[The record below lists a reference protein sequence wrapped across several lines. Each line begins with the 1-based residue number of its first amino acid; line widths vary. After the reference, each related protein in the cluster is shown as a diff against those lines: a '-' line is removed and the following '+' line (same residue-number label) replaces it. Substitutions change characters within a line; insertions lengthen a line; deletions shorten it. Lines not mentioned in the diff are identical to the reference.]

1 LVKPLRIYR
10 DVCYFEDG
18 GRHLGFSQ
26 ILHFTGRSAVGAMLL
41 NFIKIGQKVASIQ
54 RLKNGLQSSVRAR
67 ASSDVLRRIGTV
79 CGNDLAVAII
89 MQNFVEIDA
98 LVLIIRNV

>member
-26 ILHFTGRSAVGAMLL
+26 ILRFTGRSAVEAMLL

-54 RLKNGLQSSVRAR
+54 RLNGLQSSVRAR
-67 ASSDVLRRIGTV
+67 ASSHVLRRIGTV